1 MLLANFNR
9 KEHLRHRAVSLRQH
23 GFLVLYC
30 GSTSSTGHSLSAYG
44 RQAFAVA
51 SPTAW
56 NSLSDDLR
64 DPTLS
69 TDSFRRLLKTRL
81 LHRIRGIALYAL
93 YKLTTY
99 LLTYIRMDGADLPS
113 PSRPQ

>member
-1 MLLANFNR
+1 MICCCFDLSACSDCVKSSFR
-9 KEHLRHRAVSLRQH
+9 GSDPPEWQIIQS
-23 GFLVLYC
+23 FLYC

-99 LLTYIRMDGADLPS
+99 LLT
-113 PSRPQ
+113 